1 MERKEKDFKEM
12 IIDVEVWEIK
22 NINRIIYKLK
32 ERERVRREKSVKGQE

>member
-1 MERKEKDFKEM
+1 MVRKEKDFKEM